1 MKKTS
6 VQSLIGLA
14 GASTLVREVKGLLMS
29 Y

>member
-1 MKKTS
+1 MKKTY
-6 VQSLIGLA
+6 VQSLIGLV